1 MCNSF
6 ESWNL
11 NLDLFLCHASLS
23 YSLPHWFHLWLDR
36 HDSFI
41 ESSGSQGW
49 SIMYVQ
55 WCGRS
60 NRCYLCC
67 HAREAAQLQ
76 EVMPTIPSQTQEAPA
91 SLRLQLLSIVDRPPC
106 SIWLPVLQ
114 LINLVVRT
122 IIEYNDTQSKT
133 HCIWR
138 IVYSELNR
146 ADPRPHDV
154 WPYTAQCVRC
164 QGRSTNYYQLVL
176 RWE

>member
-1 MCNSF
+1 MCN
-6 ESWNL
+6 
-11 NLDLFLCHASLS
+11 DV
-23 YSLPHWFHLWLDR
+23 D
-36 HDSFI
+36 DQTD
-41 ESSGSQGW
+41 G
-49 SIMYVQ
+49 
-55 WCGRS
+55 
-60 NRCYLCC
+60 C

-122 IIEYNDTQSKT
+122 IIDYNDTQSKT

-146 ADPRPHDV
+146 ADSRPHDV

-164 QGRSTNYYQLVL
+164 QGRSTDYYQLVL
-176 RWE
+176 CCEYISWCYKIDNSVQWQAKDSLHFTSVCHC